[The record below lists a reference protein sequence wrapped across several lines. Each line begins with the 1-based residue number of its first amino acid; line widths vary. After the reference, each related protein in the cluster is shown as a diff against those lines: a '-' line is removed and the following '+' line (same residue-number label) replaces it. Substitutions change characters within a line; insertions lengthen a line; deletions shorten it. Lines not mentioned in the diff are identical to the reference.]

1 MMLSRPP
8 LQVVVWGPT
17 PVKSTPKLLE
27 RQHKSFD
34 SLLLFIF
41 SRVYIKECQ
50 LGIFLFFL
58 DTVPILSQQT
68 YLPPPSMSLDMPNCN
83 FRFLAKINKI
93 SNKNLLNFQTAN
105 NADRFEKSKIQK
117 SKVECYKYPR
127 SVRVVGDQTETASR
141 PSLSFSHGRV
151 M

>member
-1 MMLSRPP
+1 VCVCCCCSSSYIVTHHPPPPATRLSFRVKMIDTSLEAPKTTGDLSRPP

-50 LGIFLFFL
+50 LGIFPFFL
-58 DTVPILSQQT
+58 DTFPILSQQT
-68 YLPPPSMSLDMPNCN
+68 SPPPPPSMSLDMPNCN

-93 SNKNLLNFQTAN
+93 SK
-105 NADRFEKSKIQK
+105 KSPQFPNRK
-117 SKVECYKYPR
+117 
-127 SVRVVGDQTETASR
+127 
-141 PSLSFSHGRV
+141 
-151 M
+151 

>member
-1 MMLSRPP
+1 VCFLLLLFLLYCDPSSPPPPPATRLSFRVKMIDTSLEAPKTTGDLSRPP

-50 LGIFLFFL
+50 LGIFPFFL
-58 DTVPILSQQT
+58 DTFPILSQQT
-68 YLPPPSMSLDMPNCN
+68 SPPPPHLCHWTC
-83 FRFLAKINKI
+83 
-93 SNKNLLNFQTAN
+93 QTATS
-105 NADRFEKSKIQK
+105 DF
-117 SKVECYKYPR
+117 
-127 SVRVVGDQTETASR
+127 
-141 PSLSFSHGRV
+141 
-151 M
+151 